1 MLADNYNSCLF
12 NRPYVVLIG
21 FRLRLLY
28 CTYTREYLIKL
39 VRQYIPATHCNKV
52 VHDKRSNQVS
62 SKHGEPGF
70 SPIHQRMTISYLST
84 GNPHIPGKVRP
95 YPLNDM
101 ILELALID

>member
-1 MLADNYNSCLF
+1 
-12 NRPYVVLIG
+12 
-21 FRLRLLY
+21 LY

-52 VHDKRSNQVS
+52 VHDKRNNQVS

-95 YPLNDM
+95 YPLNDT
-101 ILELALID
+101 ILELALIDSRQ

>member
-1 MLADNYNSCLF
+1 MRTCWNPHSK
-12 NRPYVVLIG
+12 G
-21 FRLRLLY
+21 FPACARN
-28 CTYTREYLIKL
+28 YTREYLIKL

-52 VHDKRSNQVS
+52 VHDKRNNQAS

-84 GNPHIPGKVRP
+84 GNPHTPGKVRP

-101 ILELALID
+101 ILELALIDSQQ

>member
-1 MLADNYNSCLF
+1 
-12 NRPYVVLIG
+12 
-21 FRLRLLY
+21 LY

-52 VHDKRSNQVS
+52 VHDKRNNQAS

-84 GNPHIPGKVRP
+84 GNPHVPGKVRP

-101 ILELALID
+101 ILELALIDSQQ